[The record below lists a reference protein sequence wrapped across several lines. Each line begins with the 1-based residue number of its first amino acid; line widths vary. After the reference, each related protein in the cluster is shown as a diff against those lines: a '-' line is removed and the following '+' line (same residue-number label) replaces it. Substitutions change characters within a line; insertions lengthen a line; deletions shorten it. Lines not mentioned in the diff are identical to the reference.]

1 MLARMPRRRALLVL
15 AIAALPFAACAAPR
29 PLQGAESELQALA
42 AKVRGTV
49 GIYVRDLATGDE
61 VAIAA
66 DEPFPTASL
75 VKLPILGALFAKV
88 DRGEL
93 AYHQELTYTKDRLYP
108 GEDLLGSFADGQKVA
123 LDKVAMLMITTSD
136 NTASLWCQE
145 LAGTGTAI
153 NGWLAAHGCAVTR
166 VNSRTPGREA
176 ERAKWGWG
184 VTTPREMADLLVQTV
199 DGRFG
204 SAAACDEAR
213 RALARIYWDG
223 EALSALPPD
232 AHALSKQG
240 AIDRSRSEVVL
251 VHAPRGDYAF
261 CVITKDQQDAS
272 WGKDNEG
279 FVLLRE
285 VSAALWRRFAP
296 LRPYAPPAGSERF

>member
-1 MLARMPRRRALLVL
+1 MLARMPRLSTLLALAAAVL
-15 AIAALPFAACAAPR
+15 TFAACAAPR
-29 PLQGAESELQALA
+29 PLAGADAELRELA
-42 AKVRGTV
+42 GKVRGTV
-49 GIYVRDLATGDE
+49 GMYVRDLATGDE
-61 VAIAA
+61 VALAA

-75 VKLPILGALFAKV
+75 VKLPILGALYAKV

-93 AYHQELTYTKDRLYP
+93 DYHAALTYTKDRLYP

-145 LAGTGTAI
+145 LAGTGAAI
-153 NGWLAAHGCAVTR
+153 NEWLAAHGCATTR

-176 ERAKWGWG
+176 ERTRWGWG
-184 VTTPREMADLLVQTV
+184 VTTPREMADLLAQTV

-204 SAAACDEAR
+204 SPAACDEAR
-213 RALARIYWDG
+213 RALARVYWDD

-232 AHALSKQG
+232 AHVLSKQG
-240 AIDRSRSEVVL
+240 AINRSRSEVVL
-251 VHAPRGDYAF
+251 VHAPRGDYVF
-261 CVITKDQQDAS
+261 CVITKDQQDES
-272 WGKDNEG
+272 WGRDNEG

-296 LRPYAPPAGSERF
+296 ERPYAPPPGRERF